1 MILLH
6 TVMRSGRQVK
16 MAFIHTVAKPPRD
29 VRIQQEI
36 HGTAVQQ
43 PSQGR
48 CRWDQW
54 EYFLLFAQMLH
65 FFGENL
71 GEQPIFPVL
80 LGL

>member
-1 MILLH
+1 MIFLLC
-6 TVMRSGRQVK
+6 SGRQVK

-48 CRWDQW
+48 CRYDSCD
-54 EYFLLFAQMLH
+54 YFLLFAQMLH
-65 FFGENL
+65 FFKQYL
-71 GEQPIFPVL
+71 GEQPVFPVL
-80 LGL
+80 PAL